1 VREPLYPVAILA
13 GGLATRL
20 QPLTA
25 STPKALIDVNGEPF
39 IAHQL
44 RLLRSRGI
52 ERVVVCA
59 GHLGEMTQRWVGD
72 GGRFGVR
79 IEFSFDGERRL
90 GTGGAIK
97 RALPRLGPSFFVL
110 YGDAYLPCDYRRVQQ
125 AFLDSG
131 RLALM
136 TVFRNDDRWD
146 RSNVELRDSRLVAYD
161 KIRRSPRMH
170 HLDYG
175 LGVFRARAFDDVPAE
190 TPHDLATLY
199 QALLARGEL
208 AAWEAEQRFYEIGSL
223 EGLEETRRY
232 LATHPPSLPETVP

>member
-1 VREPLYPVAILA
+1 MYPVAILA

-20 QPLTA
+20 WPLTA

-39 IAHQL
+39 IGYQL
-44 RLLRSRGI
+44 RLLRSQGI

-59 GHLGEMTQRWVGD
+59 GHLGDMTRRWVGD
-72 GGRFGVR
+72 GDRFGLR
-79 IEFSFDGERRL
+79 IEFSFDGDGLL

-110 YGDAYLPCDYRRVQQ
+110 YGDTYLPCDYRRVQQ

-146 RSNVELRDSRLVAYD
+146 RSNVEMRDGRLVAYD
-161 KIRRSPRMH
+161 KTHRNPRMH

-190 TPHDLATLY
+190 TPYDLATLY

-208 AAWEAEQRFYEIGSL
+208 AAWEADQRFYEIGSA

-232 LATHPPSLPETVP
+232 LAAHPPSLLETSP